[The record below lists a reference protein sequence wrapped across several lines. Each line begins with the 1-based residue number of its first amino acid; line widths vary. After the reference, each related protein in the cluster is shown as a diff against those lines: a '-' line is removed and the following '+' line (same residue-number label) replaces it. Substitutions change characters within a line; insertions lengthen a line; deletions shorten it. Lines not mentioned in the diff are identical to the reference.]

1 VVSFP
6 LVKRYQ
12 LIISYDGTHY
22 AGWQVQKTGLA
33 IQPLIQKALQTA
45 LRHPVDLTGSGRT
58 DAGVHALGQS
68 AHFDTPIIFDSPR
81 LLASLNALLPPDIRV
96 YTIRPVPSTFHARYS
111 AKSKIYHYLIHLDP
125 VLDPHLRLYRHHH
138 LGPCDLGKIRAAL
151 PHLQGTHDFTSFTN
165 EPGKGSASR
174 DPIRTL
180 AIQLTQEPGGIR
192 LTFEADG
199 FLYKMVR
206 NLTGIL
212 LDIGAGRISPNEIP
226 LILAAKDRRKA
237 GHAAPPHGLFLV
249 QVNYAN
255 LPESFQT
262 KESESL
268 PLPKPSLKEDDAQDT
283 QEREAQASL

>member
-1 VVSFP
+1 M
-6 LVKRYQ
+6 KRYQ

-22 AGWQVQKTGLA
+22 AGWQVQQTGKA

-45 LRHPVDLTGSGRT
+45 LRHPIDLTGSGRT

-68 AHFDTPIIFDSPR
+68 AHFDTPTTFEPPR
-81 LLASLNALLPPDIRV
+81 LLASLNALLPPDIR
-96 YTIRPVPSTFHARYS
+96 IHAIHPVSSTFHARYS
-111 AKSKIYHYLIHLDP
+111 AKSKIYHYLIHLHP

-138 LGPCDLGKIRAAL
+138 LGPCDLSKIHAAL
-151 PHLQGTHDFTSFTN
+151 PYLQGTHDFTSFAN

-180 AIQLTQEPGGIR
+180 SVQLTQETGGIR

-206 NLTGIL
+206 NLAGTLI
-212 LDIGAGRISPNEIP
+212 DIGAGRISPHKIP
-226 LILAAKDRRKA
+226 EILAAKDRKRA
-237 GHAAPPHGLFLV
+237 GHAAPPHGLFLI

-255 LPESFQT
+255 LLESSQT
-262 KESESL
+262 TGNEL
-268 PLPKPSLKEDDAQDT
+268 RPLPRPSLKEDGAQDT
-283 QEREAQASL
+283 QEQGAQASL